1 MKDARTWIIIGLA
14 VVVILLLV
22 FRGNN
27 GGPSKEQIE
36 REAQYARQA
45 AIDNVEKTNAVA
57 RADSIQKSHVEYKDS
72 VKVALS
78 AKDKRIHTLT
88 TRLTQQRP
96 TVQPYLDTIP
106 VLKQFVQTQ
115 DSLLQTQ
122 DSTIQIL
129 RASNYRIAKD
139 FDALS
144 IAMVDERKISEKM
157 LQDCEANR
165 ESLKNDLEKATKKE
179 VRKVK
184 FWKAAAVV
192 GTVGAFLL
200 GAQL

>member
-1 MKDARTWIIIGLA
+1 MKLLHYALIAAIITIIVMLF
-14 VVVILLLV
+14 LWPS
-22 FRGNN
+22 

-45 AIDNVEKTNAVA
+45 AIDQVEKNNAVA
-57 RADSIQKSHVEYKDS
+57 RADSIQKSHVEYRDS

-78 AKDKRIHTLT
+78 AKDKRIQVLS

-96 TVQPYLDTIP
+96 VVQPILDSIP
-106 VLKQFVQTQ
+106 VLKQFVETQ
-115 DSLLQTQ
+115 DSLIQTQ

-129 RASNYRIAKD
+129 QASAYRSAKE

-157 LQDCEANR
+157 IQDCEANR
-165 ESLKNDLEKATKKE
+165 EALKGDLEKATKTE
-179 VRKVK
+179 ARKVK

-192 GTVGAFLL
+192 GTVGAFIL
-200 GAQL
+200 GSQ